1 MEDIKKAVAHQRAF
15 FATGKT
21 LDVSYRKAALESLRD
36 AIKAKRGEIIQALYE
51 DLGKSESETVMAE
64 LGIVYEEIRFLL
76 QNLHR
81 FTKPQKVKSTLSQFP
96 AKCFTLAS
104 PYGCTLIMSPWNYP
118 FQLTLCPLADSI
130 AAGNC
135 AIVKPSAYAPA
146 TAELI
151 KKLIGE
157 TFASDYVTVVT
168 GGRAENTA
176 LLEQKYDMI
185 FFTGGKLT
193 GTLVAEKAARTLT
206 PAVLEL
212 GGKSPCIVD
221 IDADLPRAARRIVFG
236 KLLNAGQTCVAP
248 DYLLVHEKIKA
259 AFLELLKEEF
269 VRQSGE
275 NALENTNYPHIINA
289 KHFERVKGLITPEK
303 VIFGGDFDSETR
315 KIQPTILDNA
325 SFSDPAMQEEIFGP
339 VFPVLTF
346 SDFDGA
352 KEMIAKNPTPLA
364 LYYFG
369 KRNENRA
376 LTEIS
381 FGGGCVNDTIL
392 HLATPYM
399 GFGGVGESGM
409 GAYHGERGFL
419 AFSHVKSIL
428 KKGKAELSLRYAPYT
443 EKKKRSLRRYLG

>member
-151 KKLIGE
+151 KKMIGE
-157 TFASDYVTVVT
+157 TFAPEYVTVVT

-275 NALENTNYPHIINA
+275 NALENENYPHIINA

-369 KRNENRA
+369 KRNETRA

>member
-151 KKLIGE
+151 KKMIGE
-157 TFASDYVTVVT
+157 TFAPEYVTVVT

-369 KRNENRA
+369 KRNETRA

>member
-151 KKLIGE
+151 KKMIGE
-157 TFASDYVTVVT
+157 TFAPEYVTVVT

-206 PAVLEL
+206 PTVLEL

-315 KIQPTILDNA
+315 KIHPTILDNA

-339 VFPVLTF
+339 IFPVLTF

-369 KRNENRA
+369 KRNETRA

-428 KKGKAELSLRYAPYT
+428 KKGRVELSLRYAPYT

>member
-1 MEDIKKAVAHQRAF
+1 MEDIKKAVELQHAF

-21 LDVSYRKAALESLRD
+21 LNINYRKTALEKLRNV
-36 AIKAKRGEIIQALYE
+36 IKSKRGEIVQALYQ

-64 LGIVYEEIRFLL
+64 LGMVYEEINFLL
-76 QNLHR
+76 QNLR
-81 FTKPQKVKSTLSQFP
+81 RLTKPQRVKSTLAQFP

-151 KKLIGE
+151 KNLIAE
-157 TFASDYVTVVT
+157 AFSPEYITVVT

-176 LLEQKYDMI
+176 LLEQKYEMI

-221 IDADLPRAARRIVFG
+221 IDADLPRAARRIAFG

-259 AFLELLKEEF
+259 SFLELLKEEF

-275 NALENTNYPHIINA
+275 NALENPDYPHIINA

-303 VIFGGDFDSETR
+303 VIFGGDCDSETR

-346 SDFDGA
+346 SDFTKA
-352 KEMIAKNPTPLA
+352 KELIAKNPTPLA

-369 KRNENRA
+369 KQNEKRA

-392 HLATPYM
+392 HLATPFM

-409 GAYHGERGFL
+409 GAYHGERGFY

-428 KKGKAELSLRYAPYT
+428 KKGKFELSLRYAPYT

>member
-1 MEDIKKAVAHQRAF
+1 MEDIKKAVGQQRAF

-21 LDVSYRKAALESLRD
+21 LDISYRKAALEALRD
-36 AIKAKRGEIIQALYE
+36 AIKAKREEIVQALYE

-64 LGIVYEEIRFLL
+64 LGIVHEEIGYLL
-76 QNLHR
+76 KNLHR
-81 FTKPQKVKSTLSQFP
+81 FTKPQRVKSTLSQFP

-118 FQLTLCPLADSI
+118 FQLTLCPLADCI

-135 AIVKPSAYAPA
+135 AIVKPSAYAPS

-151 KKLIGE
+151 KKMIAE
-157 TFASDYVTVVT
+157 TFAPEYVTVVT

-206 PAVLEL
+206 PTVLEL

-259 AFLELLKEEF
+259 AFSELLKEEF

-275 NALENTNYPHIINA
+275 NALENENYPHIINA

-303 VIFGGDFDSETR
+303 VIFGGDFDGETH

-339 VFPVLTF
+339 VLPVLTF

-392 HLATPYM
+392 HLATPHM

-428 KKGKAELSLRYAPYT
+428 KKGKLELSLRYAPYT
-443 EKKKRSLRRYLG
+443 EKKKRALRRYLG

>member
-96 AKCFTLAS
+96 AKCFTLVS

-151 KKLIGE
+151 KKMIGE
-157 TFASDYVTVVT
+157 TFAPEYVTVVT

-369 KRNENRA
+369 KRNETRA

>member
-1 MEDIKKAVAHQRAF
+1 MEDIKKAVGQQRAF
-15 FATGKT
+15 FATGRT
-21 LDVSYRKAALESLRD
+21 LDISYRKAALEALRD

-64 LGIVYEEIRFLL
+64 LGIVHEEIGYLL
-76 QNLHR
+76 KNLHR
-81 FTKPQKVKSTLSQFP
+81 FTKPQRVKSTLSQFP

-118 FQLTLCPLADSI
+118 FQLTLCPLADCI

-151 KKLIGE
+151 KKMIAE
-157 TFASDYVTVVT
+157 TFAPEYITVVT

-206 PAVLEL
+206 PTVLEL

-259 AFLELLKEEF
+259 AFSELLKEEF

-275 NALENTNYPHIINA
+275 NALENENYPHIINA

-303 VIFGGDFDSETR
+303 VIFGGDFDGETR

-339 VFPVLTF
+339 VLPVLTF

-392 HLATPYM
+392 HLATPHM

-428 KKGKAELSLRYAPYT
+428 KKGKTELSLRYAPYT
-443 EKKKRSLRRYLG
+443 EKKKRALRRYLG

>member
-1 MEDIKKAVAHQRAF
+1 MEDIKKAVGQQRAF

-21 LDVSYRKAALESLRD
+21 LDISYRKAALEALRD
-36 AIKAKRGEIIQALYE
+36 AIKAKRSEIIQALYE

-64 LGIVYEEIRFLL
+64 LGIVHEEIGYLL
-76 QNLHR
+76 KNLHR
-81 FTKPQKVKSTLSQFP
+81 FTKPQRVKSTLSQFP

-104 PYGCTLIMSPWNYP
+104 PYGCTMIMSPWNYP
-118 FQLTLCPLADSI
+118 FQLTLCPLADCI

-135 AIVKPSAYAPA
+135 AIVKPSAYAPS

-151 KKLIGE
+151 KKMIAE
-157 TFASDYVTVVT
+157 TFAPEYVTVVT

-206 PAVLEL
+206 PTVLEL

-259 AFLELLKEEF
+259 AFSELLKEEF

-275 NALENTNYPHIINA
+275 NALENENYPHIINA

-339 VFPVLTF
+339 VLPVLTF

-392 HLATPYM
+392 HLATPHM

-419 AFSHVKSIL
+419 AFSHIKSIL
-428 KKGKAELSLRYAPYT
+428 KKGKLELSLRYAPYT
-443 EKKKRSLRRYLG
+443 EKKKRALRRYLG